1 MSVPNHRER
10 QLMQHLRG
18 RSWVNAVELPQAT
31 VTLGRM
37 IEKRW
42 IDQRK
47 TGGTIAYRIT
57 DEGMEAKVLPIRL
70 RRTRLG
76 PESLLTILN
85 VLRPGA
91 PKNTA

>member
-18 RSWVNAVELPQAT
+18 RSWVNAIELPQAT

-42 IDQRK
+42 IDKRD
-47 TGGTIAYRIT
+47 TGGAIAYRIT
-57 DEGMEAKVLPIRL
+57 DEGMEAKTTPIYL
-70 RRTRLG
+70 RRSRLG
-76 PESLLTILN
+76 L
-85 VLRPGA
+85 G
-91 PKNTA
+91 